1 VHNVDPRYSFIV
13 EKLKP
18 IRRKMKELLQTPDEI
33 IEVFKA
39 LIFAKD
45 DMQPLI
51 DGSTNKMVSFANAL
65 RIILHSNFTL
75 ATN

>member
-1 VHNVDPRYSFIV
+1 VHNVDPRYSFTV

-65 RIILHSNFTL
+65 RIILHSTFTL